1 MYEKWKE
8 EDKRAFYELKLALHH
23 ASDLRTFP
31 NGRDLPID
39 ESIAINNLGKVLD
52 AVTDILNR
60 IQSGEKQGLAALVG
74 ALREGRLKFEKK
86 LAEIDYCVEQS
97 CCKTCGLVDSCDIG
111 PEVYNGRM
119 TVTWCKSYEKK
130 LEL

>member
-1 MYEKWKE
+1 MYEEWKA
-8 EDKRAFYELKLALHH
+8 EDKRAFYELKSALSR
-23 ASDLRTFP
+23 ACNLRTFP

-52 AVTDILNR
+52 AVEDVLNL
-60 IQSGEKQGLAALVG
+60 IQRGEKQGLAALVG

-86 LAEIDYCVEQS
+86 LAEIDHCVEQS
-97 CCKTCGLVDSCDIG
+97 CCKTCELVDSCDMG
-111 PEVYNGRM
+111 QEVYNGRM

-130 LEL
+130 LEA